1 MTCRLLRIAFA
12 ALVAVVLTF
21 VCISAS
27 AAGYLLGDAD
37 SDGEV
42 SILDATCI
50 QRVLVGLPVSGV
62 YCESAADADMNSD
75 VEIIDATYI
84 QRWLAEID
92 TPYPI
97 GTEFG
102 SVEEPT
108 EAGDKPSQMPTD
120 EEGWGRE
127 IFRP

>member
-1 MTCRLLRIAFA
+1 MLAGIC
-12 ALVAVVLTF
+12 
-21 VCISAS
+21 AS

-50 QRVLVGLPVSGV
+50 QRVLVDLPVSGAFSA
-62 YCESAADADMNSD
+62 SAADADMNGT
-75 VEIIDATYI
+75 VEIIDATFI

-97 GTEFG
+97 GTQFE
-102 SVEEPT
+102 SPT
-108 EAGDKPSQMPTD
+108 EAGGDDPYQLPTD
-120 EEGWGRE
+120 EDGWSHE